1 MSHQRTLQQQRAA
14 QAYKHVNEMV
24 DMLNKSDAEPD
35 KKKREKMKSTPHE
48 YGTII
53 RGFPALIQTDGL
65 ATALA
70 FLQAKAKKENKTNIS
85 DPKSPHHYVEIH
97 ISKWV
102 LHQIVG
108 SGDNLLEWLLTA
120 STFQYRQA
128 TAEALAYCAW
138 LKRFVEANDLKS
150 SNS

>member
-1 MSHQRTLQQQRAA
+1 MSNQQTLQQRRAA
-14 QAYKHVNEMV
+14 QAFKDVQEMV
-24 DMLNKSDAEPD
+24 VLLEKD
-35 KKKREKMKSTPHE
+35 KKDSTANE

-70 FLQAKAKKENKTNIS
+70 FLQAKG
-85 DPKSPHHYVEIH
+85 KSAHRATYQH
-97 ISKWV
+97 ISAWV
-102 LHQIVG
+102 MTQLTG
-108 SGDNLLEWLLTA
+108 KTGDLLNWLMDA

-128 TAEALAYCAW
+128 TAEALAYTTW

-150 SNS
+150 SNN